1 VKEAVPDMVC
11 RENPA
16 SSIAIALARAGS
28 WLDDAQVQSIVH
40 QLRHEFDGHAPPPG
54 WDRATFVNQELE
66 RARHHIEANPNF
78 RPDRRAGLRNRL
90 SRAHEQTGN
99 LRDDILWAM
108 SRLTDGVRTSQ
119 AALEGRLGE
128 IAGQRGMSLRE
139 ARAEF
144 LTLRAQAPSG
154 RQPRVNADEQ
164 RDLGAMPSDPATRH
178 ALRVMRDS
186 DPVLPPVRLVQQWI
200 PVAGEGEST
209 ISQIGISTLSDRVEV
224 RRRDGSLA
232 AYQAP
237 RSEIDRF
244 VQSSFQRPLD
254 QHAAGRLERAANR
267 VSRAEETAYA
277 VRCDECGQFV
287 GDRWHDCPGRGP
299 VAVVALQDH
308 IDGQSRLSAPEPR
321 RVAELLAANAG
332 RQVQAPVRYRTSE
345 ADVEGVVLLRPGA
358 DVVRGLDRTTRQRVD
373 LDDAALSELECH
385 ACHAQDCRHVMQTR
399 EAVRDLYLR
408 GAGPLPREEVS
419 AALHAL
425 GVTVQARPAP
435 HTDPVAA
442 AATSFLSN
450 PEAFRQAIRDTGPD
464 RTVPFHPEDALQGY
478 ASDTPFGVEIEF
490 NATTASARGR
500 IAQELYDQGILT
512 SPNQQGYHAAGRGGY
527 PSWVFERD
535 GSVGAGGE
543 LVTPILSDHPEAWA
557 QLGTV
562 CSVIR
567 RHGGTTDLAGSHTNI
582 SSAGY
587 TPEMAWRL
595 VHLVRANEDDMFRM
609 GRTRGSQ
616 RLSGYNQPFP
626 RDPGP
631 RWADTYTAQ
640 RTQGARETMVNFY
653 QAFSSSG
660 RIEFRFPDASHDPGV
675 IQAQVNL
682 CAAMTN
688 YVRDHDVPT
697 GEYRPLH
704 TARQQGWAR
713 NLMAAPTQAFA
724 EHTEPVRRLIDTLFT
739 TDRDRRQ
746 IAALW
751 GHGSYYR

>member
-1 VKEAVPDMVC
+1 MVC

-16 SSIAIALARAGS
+16 SSVAIALARGGS

-54 WDRATFVNQELE
+54 WDRATFLSQELG

-90 SRAHEQTGN
+90 GRAHEQTGG

-108 SRLTDGVRTSQ
+108 SRLPDGVRTSQ
-119 AALEGRLGE
+119 AALEGRLAE

-144 LTLRAQAPSG
+144 LTLRAQ
-154 RQPRVNADEQ
+154 
-164 RDLGAMPSDPATRH
+164 TRH

-200 PVAGEGEST
+200 PVTAAGTGEGNST
-209 ISQIGISTLSDRVEV
+209 ISQVGISTMSDRVEV

-232 AYQAP
+232 AYQVP
-237 RSEIDRF
+237 RSEIDEF
-244 VQSSFQRPLD
+244 VHSATEEPLNQS
-254 QHAAGRLERAANR
+254 AAGRLERSGNR
-267 VSRAEETAYA
+267 ASRAEETAYA

-287 GDRWHDCPGRGP
+287 GDTWHDCLGRGP

-308 IDGQSRLSAPEPR
+308 VDSHARLSAPEAR
-321 RVAELLAANAG
+321 QVAELLQANAG
-332 RQVQAPVRYRTSE
+332 RPVQAPVRYRTSE

-358 DVVRGLDRTTRQRVD
+358 GVVRGLDRTTRQRVD
-373 LDDAALSELECH
+373 LDDAAPTELQCH
-385 ACHAQDCRHVMQTR
+385 TCHAQDCRHVMQTR

-408 GAGPLPREEVS
+408 GAGPLPPEEVS

-425 GVTVQARPAP
+425 GITVHDRPASP
-435 HTDPVAA
+435 PETTTAEES
-442 AATSFLSN
+442 ATSFVSD

-464 RTVPFHPEDALQGY
+464 RTVPFYPENGLQGY
-478 ASDTPFGVEIEF
+478 ARNTAFGVEIEF
-490 NATTASARGR
+490 NAAATTARGQV
-500 IAQELYDQGILT
+500 AQELYDQGILT
-512 SPNQQGYHAAGRGGY
+512 SPHQQGYHAAGRIGY
-527 PSWVFERD
+527 PSWVFEHD
-535 GSVGAGGE
+535 SSVGAGGE
-543 LVTPILSDHPEAWA
+543 LVTPILSDNPEAWS
-557 QLGTV
+557 QLETV

-567 RHGGTTDLAGSHTNI
+567 RHGGTTDLTGSHTNI

-595 VHLVRANEDDMFRM
+595 VHLIRAHEDDMFRM
-609 GRTRGSQ
+609 GRTRGSR
-616 RLSGYNQPFP
+616 RLAGYNQPFP

-640 RTQGARETMVNFY
+640 RSQGTRETMVNFY

-675 IQAQVNL
+675 IQAQINL

-697 GEYRPLH
+697 GEHRPLN

-713 NLMAAPTQAFA
+713 NLMAAPTDAFA
-724 EHTEPVRRLIDTLFT
+724 EHTQPVRQLIDTLFIA
-739 TDRDRRQ
+739 DRDRRQ